1 MTAAGPVRSTRSEV
15 VTAIRRVHTQ
25 LGAVLG
31 SLTDAQVAA
40 PSRLPGWSCGH
51 VLAHLA
57 GLGSAVTRQVEHAR
71 RGEGVDLYQGGRPA
85 RDAAIEAGAPASAAH
100 HARTLRQR
108 MARIDVLLVGLT
120 PADWDL
126 PVRFRD
132 GVVAAMVLAWWRE
145 VEIHL
150 TDLGLGPGSD
160 GWSEG
165 FCDRAIEFLAERVP
179 AGTLLVLE
187 APDGWV
193 RALGAGDRRVVRG
206 ARTDLVAWL
215 AGREPVRP
223 LRSADD
229 GAGLPLLSSWP

>member
-1 MTAAGPVRSTRSEV
+1 MTVAEPVRSTRVEL
-15 VTAIRRVHTQ
+15 VTAIRRAHTE

-31 SLTDAQVAA
+31 PLTDAQVTA
-40 PSRLPGWSCGH
+40 PSRLPGWSRGH

-71 RGEGVDLYQGGRPA
+71 RGEGVELYQGGRPA

-100 HARTLRQR
+100 HVRTLRQR
-108 MARIDVLLVGLT
+108 MARIDTLLAGLT
-120 PADWDL
+120 PADWEL

-150 TDLGLGPGSD
+150 TDLDLGRGSD
-160 GWSEG
+160 GWSQE
-165 FCDRAIEFLAERVP
+165 FCDHAIEFLAARVP

-187 APDGWV
+187 SPDGWV
-193 RALGAGDRRVVRG
+193 RELGAGDRRVVRG

-223 LRSADD
+223 VRFADD
-229 GAGLPLLSSWP
+229 GAGLPLLGSWP